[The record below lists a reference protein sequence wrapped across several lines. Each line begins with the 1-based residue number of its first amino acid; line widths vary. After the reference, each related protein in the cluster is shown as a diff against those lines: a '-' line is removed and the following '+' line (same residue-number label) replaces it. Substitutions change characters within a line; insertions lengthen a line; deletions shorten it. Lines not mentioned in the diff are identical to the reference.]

1 MPIAASDLH
10 LRFSGGSSNSDPN
23 ASLGGAKSSTSVTDN
38 SDNNLFDDVSG
49 SESSAGDI
57 EYRCLYVH
65 NNHGTLTAQNT
76 RIYISQDPA
85 GSGDTWAIAL
95 DGAGLNATA
104 EGPVANENTAPSGET
119 FSAPTDYANGLSMGN
134 IPAGQ
139 HYAFWIRRTITAG
152 TGAANAQDARIKVD
166 CDTAA

>member
-1 MPIAASDLH
+1 MAIVASDLK
-10 LRFSGGSSNSDPN
+10 LRLSGGSSNSDVN
-23 ASLGGAKSSTSVTDN
+23 ASLGGAKSSTEVTDN
-38 SDNNLFDDVSG
+38 ADNNLFDDVSG
-49 SESSAGDI
+49 TESNAGDT

-65 NNHGTLTAQNT
+65 NGHGSLTAQNT

-95 DGAGLNATA
+95 AGEGLNATA
-104 EGPVANENTAPSGET
+104 ETVANENTAPAGET
-119 FSAPTDYANGLSMGN
+119 FTSPTDYAGGLSMGN